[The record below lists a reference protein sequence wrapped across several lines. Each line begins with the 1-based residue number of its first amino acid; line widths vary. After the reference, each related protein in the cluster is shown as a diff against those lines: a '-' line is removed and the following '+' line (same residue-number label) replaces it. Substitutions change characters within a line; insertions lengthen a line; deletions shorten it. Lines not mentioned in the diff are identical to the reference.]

1 MYRRVLLLL
10 QQKLLLID
18 KTKNAY
24 RVSRR
29 KKNNNIIHP
38 MHICIL
44 TYKNIIMCLEL
55 EPQQQQQ
62 QLEKNFVQN
71 SRKMNS
77 KIL

>member
-1 MYRRVLLLL
+1 
-10 QQKLLLID
+10 
-18 KTKNAY
+18 
-24 RVSRR
+24 
-29 KKNNNIIHP
+29 

-71 SRKMNS
+71 NRKMNS

>member
-1 MYRRVLLLL
+1 MHTVSVGE
-10 QQKLLLID
+10 
-18 KTKNAY
+18 KN
-24 RVSRR
+24 
-29 KKNNNIIHP
+29 NNNIIHP

-62 QLEKNFVQN
+62 LEKNFVQN
-71 SRKMNS
+71 NRKMNS

>member
-1 MYRRVLLLL
+1 
-10 QQKLLLID
+10 
-18 KTKNAY
+18 
-24 RVSRR
+24 
-29 KKNNNIIHP
+29 

-77 KIL
+77 KILYYYKCFARLLLLAKT